1 MKRAYSFKVQQHI
14 QTGAFVVSLGLFL
27 MIANP
32 GRAQESLPV
41 LEPSGEAT
49 QQVVALN
56 QTESLPGIAV
66 VAAAAGASA
75 AAAPG
80 EDFDEDPWEGFNE
93 KMFWFNR
100 EVLDRYILK
109 PVATGWDFIFPDPV
123 QRGVHNF
130 FDNLAVV
137 RRVVNNT
144 LQLKLTG
151 AGTELARFTINSTIG
166 LVGFF
171 DVAKDAF
178 GIEQRDEDTG
188 QTFGVWGMGPGP
200 YLVLPLLPPLTV
212 RDGVGYALDAAM
224 TPYTYFIPW
233 WGTIAG
239 SATNTVNERSLN
251 LDRFERISE
260 STVDLYGAVR
270 NAYLQRRAAQIKQ

>member
-1 MKRAYSFKVQQHI
+1 MIRYQWHWMRSVITAGLIV
-14 QTGAFVVSLGLFL
+14 TAAGLALAGATSSHASDGPSNLA
-27 MIANP
+27 ISAQEP
-32 GRAQESLPV
+32 GELRPMQESLS
-41 LEPSGEAT
+41 PSSAEAPF
-49 QQVVALN
+49 A
-56 QTESLPGIAV
+56 A
-66 VAAAAGASA
+66 VAA
-75 AAAPG
+75 G

-93 KMFWFNR
+93 KMFSFNR
-100 EVLDRYILK
+100 DVVDRFVLK
-109 PVATGWDFIFPDPV
+109 PLATGWDFVLPDPV

-151 AGTELARFTINSTIG
+151 AATELARFTINSTVG
-166 LVGFF
+166 VVGFF

-200 YLVLPLLPPLTV
+200 YLVLPFLPPLTV
-212 RDGVGYALDAAM
+212 RDGVGYAFDAAM
-224 TPYTYFIPW
+224 TPYIYFIPW
-233 WGTIAG
+233 WGNFAG
-239 SATNTVNERSLN
+239 TATNTVNERSLN
-251 LDRFERISE
+251 LDRFERVAE

-270 NAYLQRRAAQIKQ
+270 NAYLQRRAAAIKQ

>member
-1 MKRAYSFKVQQHI
+1 MKKDYGQWMGRFATATIFALALGSF
-14 QTGAFVVSLGLFL
+14 FVTARTSN
-27 MIANP
+27 A
-32 GRAQESLPV
+32 E
-41 LEPSGEAT
+41 EAI
-49 QQVVALN
+49 
-56 QTESLPGIAV
+56 ELPGSVDVEMQASQLSQAENQLNEL
-66 VAAAAGASA
+66 AAMDAAPMA

-100 EVLDRYILK
+100 EVVDRFVLK

-123 QRGVHNF
+123 QRGFHNF

-151 AGTELARFTINSTIG
+151 AATELARFTINSTIG
-166 LVGFF
+166 VVGFF

-178 GIEQRDEDTG
+178 GIEQKDEDTG

-212 RDGVGYALDAAM
+212 RDGIGYAFDAAM

-233 WGTIAG
+233 WGTVAG
-239 SATNTVNERSLN
+239 TATNTVNERSLN
-251 LDRFERISE
+251 LDRFERVAE

-270 NAYLQRRAAQIKQ
+270 NAYLQRRAAAVKQ

>member
-1 MKRAYSFKVQQHI
+1 M
-14 QTGAFVVSLGLFL
+14 G
-27 MIANP
+27 
-32 GRAQESLPV
+32 
-41 LEPSGEAT
+41 
-49 QQVVALN
+49 
-56 QTESLPGIAV
+56 
-66 VAAAAGASA
+66 

-80 EDFDEDPWEGFNE
+80 DDFDEDPWEGFNE

-100 EVLDRYILK
+100 EILDRFLLK

-123 QRGVHNF
+123 QRGFHNF

-166 LVGFF
+166 VVGFF

-178 GIEQRDEDTG
+178 GINQRDEDTG

-200 YLVLPLLPPLTV
+200 YLILPFLPPLTV
-212 RDGVGYALDAAM
+212 RDGVGYAFDVAM

-233 WGTIAG
+233 WGSVAG
-239 SATNTVNERSLN
+239 TATNTVNERSLN
-251 LDRFERISE
+251 LDRFERVAE
-260 STVDLYGAVR
+260 STIDLYGAVR
-270 NAYLQRRAAQIKQ
+270 NGYLQRRAAAIKQ